1 MRKLQTQYADCIYK
15 NGDDDSWEVRRPKI
29 LDIEGQGQSHGS
41 FIIERYIMKI
51 NEFIQKYRK
60 VKKLVPGMTSSHTP
74 HVICKDGF
82 KMSVQ
87 AGQSLYSAPKDV
99 TDSYEEVE
107 VGFPSTEESLLTTY
121 AEDEEN
127 LCGTVYGYVPC
138 SIIDEVIEKHG
149 GIDESKIEALSNEK

>member
-1 MRKLQTQYADCIYK
+1 MKIFGK
-15 NGDDDSWEVRRPKI
+15 NGK
-29 LDIEGQGQSHGS
+29 
-41 FIIERYIMKI
+41 MKI
-51 NEFIQKYRK
+51 NEFIQKYR
-60 VKKLVPGMTSSHTP
+60 VVEKLVPGMTRSYTP

-82 KMSVQ
+82 KMSIQ
-87 AGQSLYSAPKDV
+87 AGQSLYSEPRDV
-99 TDSYEEVE
+99 ADSYEEAE

-149 GIDESKIEALSNEK
+149 GIDEEAIVDMKEVA

>member
-1 MRKLQTQYADCIYK
+1 MT
-15 NGDDDSWEVRRPKI
+15 
-29 LDIEGQGQSHGS
+29 
-41 FIIERYIMKI
+41 I

-60 VKKLVPGMTSSHTP
+60 VKKLVPGMTSTHTP
-74 HVICKDGF
+74 HVICNDGF

-87 AGQSLYSAPKDV
+87 AGQSLYSEPRDV
-99 TDSYEEVE
+99 ADSYEEAE

-138 SIIDEVIEKHG
+138 SIIDAVIEKHG
-149 GIDESKIEALSNEK
+149 GIDESKIEVL